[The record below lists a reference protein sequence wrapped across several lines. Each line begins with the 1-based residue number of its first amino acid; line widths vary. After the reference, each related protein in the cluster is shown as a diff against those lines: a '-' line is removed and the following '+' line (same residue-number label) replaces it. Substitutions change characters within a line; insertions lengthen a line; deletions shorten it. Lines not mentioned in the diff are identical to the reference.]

1 MFSGSVTGS
10 NDFLEFC
17 ESNFFSGKKAI
28 FFLYR
33 IIFVTVYKQKIA
45 F

>member
-1 MFSGSVTGS
+1 MLSGSVTGS

-28 FFLYR
+28 FFLYPPDHFCYR
-33 IIFVTVYKQKIA
+33 L
-45 F
+45 